1 MFCSKCGN
9 ELMDEAVVC
18 TKCGCLVGQPNKQ
31 PRPQKNVTT
40 VTKIVEADSTKS
52 GWIPLTLG
60 ILALIST
67 VINYLFYILADN
79 LLFTLTGVCSAAGLG
94 CCALLAI
101 ITGIKHLSANIKVL
115 PILGLAFGGVSLVAN
130 VVYTI
135 LLYSELGYFVSTLLE
150 L

>member
-9 ELMDEAVVC
+9 ELLDEAVVC
-18 TKCGCLVGQPNKQ
+18 TKCGCLVGQFNKQ
-31 PRPQKNVTT
+31 PRPQKTT
-40 VTKIVEADSTKS
+40 VTKIVETDSAKA

-67 VINYLFYILADN
+67 VINYLFYILADS
-79 LLFTLTGVCSAAGLG
+79 LLFTLVGVCSAAGLG

-101 ITGIKHLSANIKVL
+101 ITGIKHLNANNKVL
-115 PILGLAFGGVSLVAN
+115 PILGLSFGGFSIIAN

-135 LLYSELGYFVSTLLE
+135 LLYSELQYFVSTLLG